1 MARERTVL
9 GDPFDAKVA
18 LASSIREGDKRAKED
33 VLKMAELLKE
43 GDRKGVNE
51 ILHFYYGMLKNLG
64 VSPIW
69 HERHLGLGLFAEE
82 GIEKGERKPYLYF
95 FSDGEYHVPG
105 LIKVQYAGYHSGTLD
120 FGSQGPITSTHLEM
134 SDKEFKRA
142 AFIGFGRILQ
152 EINKKRSPRE
162 RGVRSRGVDD
172 EDNQKAIEIASTI
185 EEGLSKG
192 GVIELPVYHNPPFLT
207 LELHY
212 GGMAGL
218 NVDIAYLTRKNDL
231 PDYIE
236 EEYGLRWRMDVLDDY
251 RKFLDDFHA
260 GRIEA
265 INCRFDAGPIVNGEV
280 SNVSQDSKTGRIEL
294 NGVKIVDW
302 KTKEEASQ

>member
-1 MARERTVL
+1 MAQERTAL
-9 GDPFDAKVA
+9 EETFDAKVA
-18 LASSIREGDKRAKED
+18 LASSIREGDERAKKD

-64 VSPIW
+64 ISSGAW
-69 HERHLGLGLFAEE
+69 YERHLGLGLFGEVE
-82 GIEKGERKPYLYF
+82 IERGDRESYLYF

-120 FGSQGPITSTHLEM
+120 FGLPGPITSTHLEM
-134 SDKEFKRA
+134 SDEEFKRA

-172 EDNQKAIEIASTI
+172 EDNQKAIEIASVI

-192 GVIELPVYHNPPFLT
+192 GVIELPVYNNPPFLT
-207 LELHY
+207 LELHH

-218 NVDIAYLTRKNDL
+218 NVDIAYLTRKDDL
-231 PDYIE
+231 PVYII

-251 RKFLDDFHA
+251 GEFLDDFHA

-265 INCRFDAGPIVNGEV
+265 INCRFDAGPIVEGKP
-280 SNVSQDSKTGRIEL
+280 SNVSQDSETGRIEL

-302 KTKEEASQ
+302 KTKE